1 MSYRLLNWFS
11 ENNYGA
17 QNPIIVGAK
26 KKRGKQLWAGGAQA
40 SFQIPSHLM
49 APLLLPF
56 YRGSKNVVSQEGYR
70 I

>member
-26 KKRGKQLWAGGAQA
+26 KKEGSNYGQAGHKQV
-40 SFQIPSHLM
+40 FRYHL
-49 APLLLPF
+49 
-56 YRGSKNVVSQEGYR
+56 